1 MDSIDRKLLSLLQD
15 DASMPLQDIAARV
28 GLSVNPCWRRIKR
41 MESEGII
48 RARVA
53 VLDPEKVG
61 LNVTVFVRIKIRE
74 HTSEW
79 VKRFAAAIRS
89 IAEIAE
95 CHRMG
100 GDVDYM
106 LKVIVADIAG
116 YDRVYKQL
124 ITKVPGLGEV
134 SALFSMERIKYTT
147 KIELIARVARNVAE
161 EWISLDHIKILIL
174 LLERPVQP
182 LEGRIGL
189 VSDCMNAGD
198 SAGPFLG

>member
-106 LKVIVADIAG
+106 LKVVVADIAG

-124 ITKVPGLGEV
+124 ITRVPGLAEV

-147 KIELIARVARNVAE
+147 KIEP
-161 EWISLDHIKILIL
+161 
-174 LLERPVQP
+174 PV
-182 LEGRIGL
+182 
-189 VSDCMNAGD
+189 
-198 SAGPFLG
+198 